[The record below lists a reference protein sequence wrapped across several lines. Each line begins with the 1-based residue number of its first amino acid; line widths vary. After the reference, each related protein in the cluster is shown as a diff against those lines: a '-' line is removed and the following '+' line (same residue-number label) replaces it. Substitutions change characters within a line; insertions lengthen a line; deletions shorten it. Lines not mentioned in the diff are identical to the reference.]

1 MASSGILKNEK
12 QPPHL
17 SSARNNLK
25 KKKQIAEEGEGSKND
40 WEFF

>member
-1 MASSGILKNEK
+1 M
-12 QPPHL
+12 
-17 SSARNNLK
+17 RNNHHISLVPEIIKK